1 MLLSE
6 LVQDVRVK
14 HAAYLESS
22 MSIAPPPATA
32 ESFCIACLR
41 RSSTKF
47 FPYNACLSIS
57 DLTINDGVDSTNMDT
72 ASVRR
77 ARTAHSPPSTARRP
91 HAG

>member
-14 HAAYLESS
+14 YVAYLESS

-32 ESFCIACLR
+32 ESFCIARLR

-47 FPYNACLSIS
+47 FPYNGCLSIS

-72 ASVRR
+72 AVRR
-77 ARTAHSPPSTARRP
+77 ARTAPSPP
-91 HAG
+91 